1 MSNSLDA
8 KPIGPKDK
16 KLTKVFVLDTNV
28 FIHRPDALL
37 SFRDSEI
44 VIPLWVLEELDKL
57 KSGTEER
64 ARNARHAIRLI
75 DSFSKRGRLSEGV
88 YIPEI
93 NSTLVIAMVYDG
105 DAALD
110 MDMSR
115 MDNKII
121 LSALHLKKFGRN
133 VFFVTKDIN
142 ARVKAQALG
151 LLAVDYEKQKVNVDS
166 LYTGVT
172 EMDGN
177 ADLRKALDDQG
188 QVTVERDFF
197 ANQFV
202 QVNYPKEK
210 SFQLTRFS
218 AKDKALWT
226 VPPLNQP
233 VSGIRPLNIRQQL
246 AFNLLLDPAI
256 QLVTLVGKAGTG
268 KTLLAI
274 AAALSQTLDMKLYS
288 KVLVSRPV
296 IPMGK
301 DIGFLPGSKEEKM
314 SHWMQPLFD
323 NLDFLITQAHSQSIK
338 SADQLMKAKIIEIEA
353 LSFIRGRSLPNQ
365 YIIIDE
371 AQNLSPHEV
380 KTIVSRAGKDTK
392 MVLTGDPY
400 QIDNPYLDASSN
412 GLSYL
417 VEAFK
422 GQAIYGQVF
431 LDKSERSV
439 LAELA
444 AELL

>member
-1 MSNSLDA
+1 MSNNL
-8 KPIGPKDK
+8 PIQGRDK
-16 KLTKVFVLDTNV
+16 KQIKVFVLDTNV

-57 KSGTEER
+57 KTGTEER
-64 ARNARHAIRLI
+64 ARNARQAIRLI
-75 DSFSKRGRLSEGV
+75 DSFSKRGRLNEGV
-88 YIPEI
+88 AIPEI
-93 NSTLVIAMVYDG
+93 NSSLSIAMVYDG

-115 MDNKII
+115 MDNRII

-151 LLAVDYEKQKVNVDS
+151 LNAVDYEKQKVNVDS
-166 LYTGVT
+166 LYTGVA
-172 EMDGN
+172 EIEGN
-177 ADLRKALDDQG
+177 SDLRALLEGTGSVPTD
-188 QVTVERDFF
+188 RDFL

-202 QVNYPKEK
+202 LLTHKDK
-210 SFQLTRFS
+210 SFDLTRYN
-218 AKDKALWT
+218 AAEKALWP
-226 VPPLNQP
+226 VPALAQP
-233 VSGIRPLNIRQQL
+233 VSGIRPLNLRQQL
-246 AFNLLLDPAI
+246 AFNLLLDPSI
-256 QLVTLVGKAGTG
+256 QLVTMVGKAGTG

-274 AAALSQTLDMKLYS
+274 AAALSQTLEMKLYS
-288 KVLVSRPV
+288 RVLVSRPV

-301 DIGFLPGSKEEKM
+301 DIGYLPGNKDEKM
-314 SHWMQPLFD
+314 SNWMQPLFD

-338 SADQLMKAKIIEIEA
+338 SADQLIKAKVIEIEA
-353 LSFIRGRSLPNQ
+353 LSFIRGRSLPKQ

-412 GLSYL
+412 GLTYL

-422 GQAIYGQVF
+422 GQSLYGHVF

>member
-1 MSNSLDA
+1 
-8 KPIGPKDK
+8 
-16 KLTKVFVLDTNV
+16 
-28 FIHRPDALL
+28 
-37 SFRDSEI
+37 
-44 VIPLWVLEELDKL
+44 
-57 KSGTEER
+57 
-64 ARNARHAIRLI
+64 
-75 DSFSKRGRLSEGV
+75 LSEGV
-88 YIPEI
+88 SIPEI
-93 NSTLVIAMVYDG
+93 NSTLAIAMTYDSE
-105 DAALD
+105 AALD

-115 MDNKII
+115 MDNRII
-121 LSALHLKKFGRN
+121 LSALYLKKFGRN

-151 LLAVDYEKQKVNVDS
+151 LLAVDYEKQKVNIDS
-166 LYTGVT
+166 LSTGVA
-172 EMDGN
+172 EIDGN
-177 ADLRKALDDQG
+177 PDIRAKLDDLG
-188 QVTVERDFF
+188 QAPLEREFF

-210 SFQLTRFS
+210 SFQLTRWS

-226 VPPLNQP
+226 VPPLDQA
-233 VSGIRPLNIRQQL
+233 VSGIRPLNLRQQL

-288 KVLVSRPV
+288 RVLVSRPV

-301 DIGFLPGSKEEKM
+301 DIGYLPGSKEEKM
-314 SHWMQPLFD
+314 SNWMQPLFD

-338 SADQLMKAKIIEIEA
+338 SADQLVKAKIIEIEA
-353 LSFIRGRSLPNQ
+353 LSFIRGRSLPKQ

-380 KTIVSRAGKDTK
+380 KTIVSRAGKETK

-412 GLSYL
+412 GLTYL
-417 VEAFK
+417 VETFK
-422 GQAIYGQVF
+422 GQSLYGHVF

>member
-1 MSNSLDA
+1 MSNHLEA
-8 KPIGPKDK
+8 KPTKDK
-16 KLTKVFVLDTNV
+16 KQAKVFVLDTNV

-64 ARNARHAIRLI
+64 ARNARQAIRLI

-88 YIPEI
+88 SIPEI
-93 NSTLVIAMVYDG
+93 NSVLSIAMEYDG
-105 DAALD
+105 DAAFD
-110 MDMSR
+110 MDMTR

-166 LYTGVT
+166 LYTGVAELEGT
-172 EMDGN
+172 PEI
-177 ADLRKALDDQG
+177 RQKLDDLG
-188 QVTVERDFF
+188 QTPVERDFF

-202 QVNYPKEK
+202 QVNYSKEK
-210 SFQLTRFS
+210 SFQLTRWS
-218 AKDKALWT
+218 SRDKALWT
-226 VPPLNQP
+226 VPPLNGP
-233 VSGIRPLNIRQQL
+233 VSGIRPLNLRQQL
-246 AFNLLLDPAI
+246 AFNLLLDPSI

-274 AAALSQTLDMKLYS
+274 AAALSQTLEMKLYS
-288 KVLVSRPV
+288 RVLVSRPV

-301 DIGFLPGSKEEKM
+301 DIGFLPGNKDEKM
-314 SHWMQPLFD
+314 SNWMQPLFD

-338 SADQLMKAKIIEIEA
+338 SADQLLKAKIIEIEA

-392 MVLTGDPY
+392 MILTGDPY

-412 GLSYL
+412 GLTYL
-417 VEAFK
+417 VETFK
-422 GQAIYGQVF
+422 GQEIYGHVF

>member
-1 MSNSLDA
+1 MSNQ
-8 KPIGPKDK
+8 
-16 KLTKVFVLDTNV
+16 LTPSSDRSVKQKKVFVLDTNV

-37 SFRDSEI
+37 SFRDSEV

-57 KSGTEER
+57 KTGTEER
-64 ARNARHAIRLI
+64 ARNARQAIRLI
-75 DSFSKRGRLSEGV
+75 DSFSKRGRLNEGV
-88 YIPEI
+88 SIPEI
-93 NSTLVIAMVYDG
+93 NSTLSIIMVYDG

-110 MDMSR
+110 MDMTR

-151 LLAVDYEKQKVNVDS
+151 LNAVDYEKQKVNVDS
-166 LYTGVT
+166 LYTGVVET
-172 EMDGN
+172 DGN
-177 ADLRKALDDQG
+177 PDQKAKLEELG
-188 QVTVERDFF
+188 QVATERDFF

-202 QVNYPKEK
+202 QLNWGKDK
-210 SFQLTRFS
+210 GFQVTRYS

-226 VPPLNQP
+226 VPPLNQA
-233 VSGIRPLNIRQQL
+233 VSGIRPVNLRQQL

-274 AAALSQTLDMKLYS
+274 AAALSQTLEMKLYS
-288 KVLVSRPV
+288 RVLVSRPV

-301 DIGFLPGSKEEKM
+301 DIGFLPGSKDEKM

-338 SADQLMKAKIIEIEA
+338 SADQLLKAKIIEIEA

-380 KTIVSRAGKDTK
+380 KTIVSRCGKDTK
-392 MVLTGDPY
+392 MILTGDPY

-412 GLSYL
+412 GLTYL

-422 GQAIYGQVF
+422 GQPIYGHVF

>member
-1 MSNSLDA
+1 MSNQL
-8 KPIGPKDK
+8 PLHERTPKQK
-16 KLTKVFVLDTNV
+16 KVFVLDTNV

-37 SFRDSEI
+37 SFRESEI

-64 ARNARHAIRLI
+64 ARNARQAIRLI

-88 YIPEI
+88 SIPEI
-93 NSTLVIAMVYDG
+93 NSTLAIAMSYDA

-115 MDNKII
+115 MDNRII
-121 LSALHLKKFGRN
+121 LSALYLKKFGRN

-166 LYTGVT
+166 LYTGVA
-172 EMDGN
+172 EMDGSS
-177 ADLRKALDDQG
+177 DIRQKLDDMG
-188 QVTVERDFF
+188 QAPLEREFF

-210 SFQLTRFS
+210 SFQLTRWNS
-218 AKDKALWT
+218 KDKALWT
-226 VPPLNQP
+226 VPPLDQP
-233 VSGIRPLNIRQQL
+233 VSGIRPLNVRQQL

-274 AAALSQTLDMKLYS
+274 AAALSQTLEMKLYS
-288 KVLVSRPV
+288 RVLVSRPV

-301 DIGFLPGSKEEKM
+301 DIGYLPGSKEEKM
-314 SHWMQPLFD
+314 SNWMQPLFD

-338 SADQLMKAKIIEIEA
+338 SADQLIKAKIIEIEA
-353 LSFIRGRSLPNQ
+353 LSFIRGRSLPKQ

-380 KTIVSRAGKDTK
+380 KTIVSRAGKETK

-412 GLSYL
+412 GLTYL

-422 GQAIYGQVF
+422 GQSLYGHVF

>member
-1 MSNSLDA
+1 MSNQL
-8 KPIGPKDK
+8 PLHERTPKQK
-16 KLTKVFVLDTNV
+16 KVFVLDTNV

-64 ARNARHAIRLI
+64 ARNARQAIRLI

-88 YIPEI
+88 SIPEI
-93 NSTLVIAMVYDG
+93 NSTLAIAMSYDA

-115 MDNKII
+115 MDNRII
-121 LSALHLKKFGRN
+121 LSALYLKKFGRN

-166 LYTGVT
+166 LYTGVA
-172 EMDGN
+172 EMEGN
-177 ADLRKALDDQG
+177 ADIRQRLDEMG
-188 QVTVERDFF
+188 QAPLEREFL

-210 SFQLTRFS
+210 SFQLTRWN

-226 VPPLNQP
+226 VPPLDQA
-233 VSGIRPLNIRQQL
+233 VSGIRPLNVRQQL

-274 AAALSQTLDMKLYS
+274 AAALSQTLEMKLYS
-288 KVLVSRPV
+288 RVLVSRPV

-301 DIGFLPGSKEEKM
+301 DIGYLPGSKEEKM

-338 SADQLMKAKIIEIEA
+338 SADQLIKAKIIEIEA
-353 LSFIRGRSLPNQ
+353 LSFIRGRSLPKQ

-380 KTIVSRAGKDTK
+380 KTIVSRAGKETK

-412 GLSYL
+412 GLTYL

-422 GQAIYGQVF
+422 GQSLYGHVF

>member
-1 MSNSLDA
+1 MSNQLPLHERTS
-8 KPIGPKDK
+8 KQK
-16 KLTKVFVLDTNV
+16 KVFVLDTNV

-64 ARNARHAIRLI
+64 ARNARQAIRLI
-75 DSFSKRGRLSEGV
+75 DSFSKRGRLSESV
-88 YIPEI
+88 SIPEI
-93 NSTLVIAMVYDG
+93 NSTLSIAMMYDSE
-105 DAALD
+105 AAID

-115 MDNKII
+115 MDNRII
-121 LSALHLKKFGRN
+121 LSALYLKKFGRN

-166 LYTGVT
+166 LYTGVA
-172 EMDGN
+172 EMDGSP
-177 ADLRKALDDQG
+177 DIRQKLDDMG
-188 QVTVERDFF
+188 QAPVEREFF

-210 SFQLTRFS
+210 SFQLTRWS
-218 AKDKALWT
+218 SKDKALWT
-226 VPPLNQP
+226 VPPLDQA
-233 VSGIRPLNIRQQL
+233 VSGIRPLNVRQQL

-274 AAALSQTLDMKLYS
+274 AAALSQTLEMKLYS
-288 KVLVSRPV
+288 RVLVSRPV

-301 DIGFLPGSKEEKM
+301 DIGYLPGSKEEKM
-314 SHWMQPLFD
+314 SNWMQPLFD

-338 SADQLMKAKIIEIEA
+338 SADQLIKAKIIEIEA
-353 LSFIRGRSLPNQ
+353 LSFIRGRSLPKQ

-380 KTIVSRAGKDTK
+380 KTIVSRAGKETK

-412 GLSYL
+412 GLTYL

-422 GQAIYGQVF
+422 GQSLYGHVF

>member
-8 KPIGPKDK
+8 KQGPKDK
-16 KLTKVFVLDTNV
+16 KQTKVFVLDTNV

-64 ARNARHAIRLI
+64 ARNARQAIRLI
-75 DSFSKRGRLSEGV
+75 DSFSKRGRLNEGV
-88 YIPEI
+88 SIPEI
-93 NSTLVIAMVYDG
+93 NSTLSIGMAYDA

-121 LSALHLKKFGRN
+121 LSALHLKRFGRN

-151 LLAVDYEKQKVNVDS
+151 LNAVDYEKQKVNVDS

-172 EMDGN
+172 EIDGTSEMR
-177 ADLRKALDDQG
+177 AFLDG
-188 QVTVERDFF
+188 TGSVPTERDFF

-210 SFQLTRFS
+210 SFQITRYN
-218 AKDKALWT
+218 AQEKALWT
-226 VPPLNQP
+226 VPPLAQP
-233 VSGIRPLNIRQQL
+233 VSGIRPLNVRQQL
-246 AFNLLLDPAI
+246 AINLLLDPAV

-274 AAALSQTLDMKLYS
+274 AAALSQTLDMKMYS
-288 KVLVSRPV
+288 RVLVSRPV

-301 DIGFLPGSKEEKM
+301 DIGYLPGSKEEKM

-338 SADQLMKAKIIEIEA
+338 SADQLIKAKVIEIEA
-353 LSFIRGRSLPNQ
+353 LSFIRGRSLPKQ
-365 YIIIDE
+365 YIIVDE

-412 GLSYL
+412 GLTYL

-422 GQAIYGQVF
+422 GQSLYGHVF

>member
-1 MSNSLDA
+1 MSNYLEG
-8 KPIGPKDK
+8 KPKLGKDGK
-16 KLTKVFVLDTNV
+16 PVKTFCLDTNV
-28 FIHRPDALL
+28 FIHRPDAML

-57 KSGTEER
+57 KTGTEER
-64 ARNARHAIRLI
+64 ARNARQAIRLI
-75 DSFSKRGRLSEGV
+75 DSFSKRGKLNEGV

-93 NSTLVIAMVYDG
+93 NSTLTIAMLYDG

-110 MDMSR
+110 MDMQR

-151 LLAVDYEKQKVNVDS
+151 LNAVDYEKQKVNVDS
-166 LYTGVT
+166 LYTGVA
-172 EMDGN
+172 EMEGN
-177 ADLRKALDDQG
+177 ANLKALLEGTGSVPTDR
-188 QVTVERDFF
+188 EFF
-197 ANQFV
+197 PNQFV
-202 QVNYPKEK
+202 LLTEKDK
-210 SFQLTRFS
+210 SFTITRYNGGE
-218 AKDKALWT
+218 KALWP
-226 VPPLNQP
+226 VHPLAQP
-233 VSGIRPLNIRQQL
+233 VSGIRPLNLRQQL
-246 AFNLLLDPAI
+246 AIDLLLDPSV

-274 AAALSQTLDMKLYS
+274 AAALSQTLDSKLYS
-288 KVLVSRPV
+288 RVLVSRPV

-301 DIGFLPGSKEEKM
+301 DIGFLPGSKDEKM
-314 SHWMQPLFD
+314 SNWMQPLFD

-338 SADQLMKAKIIEIEA
+338 SADQLLKAKVIEIEA
-353 LSFIRGRSLPNQ
+353 LSFIRGRSLPKQ

-412 GLSYL
+412 GLTYL

-422 GQAIYGQVF
+422 GQHLYGHVF

>member
-1 MSNSLDA
+1 MSNQL
-8 KPIGPKDK
+8 PLHERTPKQK
-16 KLTKVFVLDTNV
+16 KVFVLDTNV

-64 ARNARHAIRLI
+64 ARNARQAIRLI

-88 YIPEI
+88 SIPEI
-93 NSTLVIAMVYDG
+93 NSTLAIAMTYDSE
-105 DAALD
+105 AALD

-115 MDNKII
+115 MDNRII
-121 LSALHLKKFGRN
+121 LSALYLKKFGRN

-151 LLAVDYEKQKVNVDS
+151 LLAVDYEKQKVNIDS
-166 LYTGVT
+166 LYTGVA
-172 EMDGN
+172 EIDGN
-177 ADLRKALDDQG
+177 PDIRAKLDDLG
-188 QVTVERDFF
+188 QAPLEREFF

-210 SFQLTRFS
+210 SFQLTRWS

-226 VPPLNQP
+226 VPPLDQA
-233 VSGIRPLNIRQQL
+233 VSGIRPLNLRQQL

-288 KVLVSRPV
+288 RVLVSRPV

-301 DIGFLPGSKEEKM
+301 DIGYLPGSKEEKM
-314 SHWMQPLFD
+314 SNWMQPLFD

-338 SADQLMKAKIIEIEA
+338 SADQLVKAKIIEIEA
-353 LSFIRGRSLPNQ
+353 LSFIRGRSLPKQ

-380 KTIVSRAGKDTK
+380 KTIVSRAGKETK

-412 GLSYL
+412 GLTYL
-417 VEAFK
+417 VETFK
-422 GQAIYGQVF
+422 GQSLYGHVF